1 MNDDLRR
8 RTVLGASIG
17 AIMAAPLAA
26 RVTRATASGHGDFT
40 IHLVGAAASCHVEVK
55 NLDGLARRFATTPKT

>member
-8 RTVLGASIG
+8 RTVLGALTG

-26 RVTRATASGHGDFT
+26 RATRATASEHGDFT
-40 IHLVGAAASCHVEVK
+40 IVAVDSQMSDGQCWLSLGAVHR
-55 NLDGLARRFATTPKT
+55 LGDI